1 MRIRHIKGVE
11 ELIKAEELVISK
23 PENHRGKWRSE
34 VFGNDAPLCLEIG
47 MGMGRFIRTHSF
59 MHPEIN
65 YIGLELNT
73 TVLYKALSRY
83 KAERDELLRQ
93 GADCATQDGAKT
105 APSAG
110 AEAGVRDDVA
120 VSGTIASSVVDGASI
135 AGTKGTHMSTY
146 DNLRFIQSNAR
157 FIDEY
162 FDAGEID
169 KIYLNFSDPWPKERS
184 AGRRLTSPQFLS
196 LYDKVLKPDGSIE
209 FKTDNKGLFD
219 YSLETL
225 PSCGW
230 ELSVVSYDLHHD
242 TSLNAGNIMTE
253 YEEKF
258 AGKGNPI
265 YKLIAIRQ
273 V

>member
-59 MHPEIN
+59 AHPEIN
-65 YIGLELNT
+65 YIGLELNA

-93 GADCATQDGAKT
+93 GAGCATQDGAKT
-105 APSAG
+105 VPSAG
-110 AEAGVRDDVA
+110 AECTCR
-120 VSGTIASSVVDGASI
+120 GA
-135 AGTKGTHMSTY
+135 Y

-157 FIDEY
+157 FIDAY
-162 FDAGEID
+162 FDNGEID

-230 ELSVVSYDLHHD
+230 ELSAVSYDLHHD

>member
-59 MHPEIN
+59 AHPEIN
-65 YIGLELNT
+65 YIGLELNA

-83 KAERDELLRQ
+83 KAERNEMMQQ
-93 GADCATQDGAKT
+93 GGACAMQFEAETV
-105 APSAG
+105 PSAG
-110 AEAGVRDDVA
+110 AEAGLRDDV
-120 VSGTIASSVVDGASI
+120 TASDSASI
-135 AGTKGTHMSTY
+135 AGAKCTHVSAY

-157 FIDEY
+157 FIDAY
-162 FDAGEID
+162 FDNGEID

-196 LYDKVLKPDGSIE
+196 LYDKVLKPDGNIE

-230 ELSVVSYDLHHD
+230 ELSAVSYDLHHD

>member
-59 MHPEIN
+59 AHPEIN
-65 YIGLELNT
+65 YIGLELNA

-93 GADCATQDGAKT
+93 GA
-105 APSAG
+105 
-110 AEAGVRDDVA
+110 
-120 VSGTIASSVVDGASI
+120 
-135 AGTKGTHMSTY
+135 Y

-157 FIDEY
+157 FIDAY
-162 FDAGEID
+162 FDNGEID

-196 LYDKVLKPDGSIE
+196 LYDKVLKPEGSIE

-230 ELSVVSYDLHHD
+230 ELSAVSYDLHHD

>member
-59 MHPEIN
+59 MNPEIN
-65 YIGLELNT
+65 YIGLELNA

-93 GADCATQDGAKT
+93 G
-105 APSAG
+105 
-110 AEAGVRDDVA
+110 V
-120 VSGTIASSVVDGASI
+120 
-135 AGTKGTHMSTY
+135 Y
-146 DNLRFIQSNAR
+146 NNLRFIQSNAR
-157 FIDEY
+157 FIDAY
-162 FDAGEID
+162 FANGEID

-230 ELSVVSYDLHHD
+230 ELSAVSYDLHHD